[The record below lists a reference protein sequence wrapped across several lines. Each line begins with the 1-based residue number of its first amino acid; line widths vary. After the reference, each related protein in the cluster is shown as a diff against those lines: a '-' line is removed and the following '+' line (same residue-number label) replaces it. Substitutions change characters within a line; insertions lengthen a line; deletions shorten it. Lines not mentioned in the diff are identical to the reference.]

1 MDTLTTISPTDLL
14 ANERRLVSRVLRH
27 WHDPAKDRRCPSEG
41 QINPTLVGD
50 DWANCAIM
58 RLDPKLDHF
67 SFVVVGANL
76 LPPRHDPI
84 DGQPISACPAHS
96 LLGVLVKYLPRFHPN
111 GGPLSVSGTVTH
123 GPGPVLFRAVLLP
136 LSEDGTHIDSVL
148 GAANFRE
155 LRKGE
160 DKALHTRLQVAIL
173 AVEKGQI
180 WEVFNP
186 LWGGWSRAVVTKV
199 DQDRATVRQKTG
211 LQTLVC
217 KPDDM
222 TRHPEKYRF
231 IAYV

>member
-1 MDTLTTISPTDLL
+1 MDTLTRVSPTSSLTD
-14 ANERRLVSRVLRH
+14 ERRLVSRILRH
-27 WHDPAKDRRCPSEG
+27 WHDAAGERRCPSESE
-41 QINPTLVGD
+41 INPVLIGN
-50 DWANCAIM
+50 DWANCAII
-58 RLDPKLDHF
+58 RLDPQLDQ
-67 SFVVVGANL
+67 SRFVMVGANL
-76 LPPRHDPI
+76 LPPRHEAV
-84 DGQPISACPAHS
+84 DGQLIGACPAHS
-96 LLGVLVKYLPRFHPN
+96 VLGVLVKYLPRFQPN

-123 GPGPVLFRAVLLP
+123 GSGPVLFRSVLLP
-136 LSEDGTHIDSVL
+136 LSEDGAHIDSVL

-155 LRKGE
+155 LRQGE

-222 TRHPEKYRF
+222 TQHPEKYRF
-231 IAYV
+231 VAYS